1 MSENRGTTETASDP
15 RNVFVIHGRDD
26 RVREGVFAF
35 LRSIGLRPLE
45 WSQIV
50 DEARKGAP
58 FIGEVL
64 DKGFEIC
71 QAVVCLLTPDDEARL
86 RSHLQKNN
94 EQSYELELTPQARPN
109 VLFEAGMALG
119 IRRDRTIL
127 VEIGSLR
134 PFSDVAGRH
143 ALRLDNSPQARQL
156 LVNRLKAAGCQ
167 VDNSGTD
174 WLSAGNVQLTPFQK
188 DPSQNP

>member
-1 MSENRGTTETASDP
+1 MSESPATAETVSNP
-15 RNVFVIHGRDD
+15 KNVFVIHGRDE
-26 RVREGVFAF
+26 RLRNGVFAF

-50 DEARKGAP
+50 DEVRKGSP

-86 RSHLQKNN
+86 RPHLRKDS
-94 EQSYELELTPQARPN
+94 EQSYDLELTPQARPN

-119 IRRDRTIL
+119 IHRSRTIL

-143 ALRLDNSPQARQL
+143 VLRFDNSPVARTSL
-156 LVNRLKAAGCQ
+156 ANRLKAAGCQ
-167 VDNSGTD
+167 VDMSGTD
-174 WLSAGNVQLTPFQK
+174 WITAGEVKLTGSEK
-188 DPSQNP
+188 DTSQNP